1 MTQAVGEHSDAGSDA
16 GIGRKVRRAL
26 AWSSVNNIVL
36 RLGNFAVGVLLA
48 RILAPS
54 QFGVFAVALT
64 VQTVLIAFAELGI
77 TSDLIRHGDIE
88 RRAPTV
94 TTVATAST
102 ALLAGL
108 MALTA
113 APVATLLGSHQATST
128 VQVMSLTLV
137 LSGLS
142 VVPNA
147 AIQRDF
153 RQSTQLVLDGTSL
166 VASTILTVVLV
177 YLGFGAMALAL
188 SRVLAQAIV
197 CALQYVVTGMRPRFG
212 LNRQVAAGLIRFG
225 LPLAGANLLS
235 WIVMN
240 VDYMMVGAL
249 SGAVV
254 LGFYVLAF
262 NISSWPM
269 SALGQAVRAVALPGF
284 ARLTDPARRAAG
296 FATAVAL
303 SWAAALFAG
312 VALSALASRL
322 VPLVYGPRWMA
333 ATQALA
339 GLAFFG
345 ALRVVFDIM
354 ATYLIAAGATRPVLV
369 VQALWIAVLAPA
381 MAAGIEWY
389 GLAGAGW
396 AHVAVGGAIILP
408 AYLLLVRRHGVR
420 LGPLV
425 WRLTVPVLAAVPAVL
440 AGTYVAHAVHA
451 TVPALLAGGTVASV
465 VYLGVL
471 GPWLVRW
478 LRDLRRPAPRVVTE
492 PAAEPELIRGGT

>member
-147 AIQRDF
+147 AISQP
-153 RQSTQLVLDGTSL
+153 DG
-166 VASTILTVVLV
+166 ASQPWI
-177 YLGFGAMALAL
+177 
-188 SRVLAQAIV
+188 RV
-197 CALQYVVTGMRPRFG
+197 T
-212 LNRQVAAGLIRFG
+212 
-225 LPLAGANLLS
+225 
-235 WIVMN
+235 
-240 VDYMMVGAL
+240 
-249 SGAVV
+249 SGA
-254 LGFYVLAF
+254 
-262 NISSWPM
+262 SS
-269 SALGQAVRAVALPGF
+269 
-284 ARLTDPARRAAG
+284 
-296 FATAVAL
+296 
-303 SWAAALFAG
+303 
-312 VALSALASRL
+312 SR
-322 VPLVYGPRWMA
+322 
-333 ATQALA
+333 
-339 GLAFFG
+339 
-345 ALRVVFDIM
+345 
-354 ATYLIAAGATRPVLV
+354 
-369 VQALWIAVLAPA
+369 
-381 MAAGIEWY
+381 
-389 GLAGAGW
+389 
-396 AHVAVGGAIILP
+396 
-408 AYLLLVRRHGVR
+408 
-420 LGPLV
+420 
-425 WRLTVPVLAAVPAVL
+425 
-440 AGTYVAHAVHA
+440 GT
-451 TVPALLAGGTVASV
+451 
-465 VYLGVL
+465 
-471 GPWLVRW
+471 WLN
-478 LRDLRRPAPRVVTE
+478 A
-492 PAAEPELIRGGT
+492 